1 MYVRSVTASGDDP
14 SGSLP
19 LFARLEAKKK
29 EAAGQMAAVIRNLL
43 EGLRVVSGLIYPVM
57 PETAATMHKHLGL
70 DPEKSFYLL
79 KEIEKWP
86 QIPDNASLPKGISLF
101 PRIDPET
108 ILRTESADDGE
119 SSVTKTVSVPPIKEQ
134 IGFDD
139 FSTIDLRAAKVIHAE
154 KVPKADK
161 LLKLEVDLGDHTRT
175 VVAGIAKFYKPEEL
189 VGKSV
194 VMLANLKPAKLMGVE
209 SKGMLLAAVEKS
221 ACSVA
226 VLDRD
231 MPPGTPLK

>member
-1 MYVRSVTASGDDP
+1 
-14 SGSLP
+14 
-19 LFARLEAKKK
+19 
-29 EAAGQMAAVIRNLL
+29 
-43 EGLRVVSGLIYPVM
+43 M
-57 PETAATMHKHLGL
+57 PETAATMQKHLGL
-70 DPEKSFYLL
+70 DPEKPFYLL
-79 KEIEKWP
+79 EEIEKWP
-86 QIPDNASLPKGISLF
+86 RIPDNASLPKGISLF

-108 ILRTESADDGE
+108 ILRTDAADDGE
-119 SSVTKTVSVPPIKEQ
+119 PTVAVTVPPVKEH

-139 FSTIDLRAAKVIHAE
+139 FSAIDLRAAKVIHAE

-175 VVAGIAKFYKPEEL
+175 VVAGIAKFYKPDDL

-194 VMLANLKPAKLMGVE
+194 VMLANLKPARLMGVE